1 MPAAEQ
7 KKSYYVSKNF
17 RGINTKANR
26 TAIDRDEFSWLENAM
41 PVGYGNLRVV
51 PAQKDVLD
59 ENGNVVIGL
68 ANVSYMNSGYVQSVP
83 YIFGFMDDG
92 SAEYFDNKNL
102 VQGTL
107 APAGTFSADG
117 VRISQWKN
125 ERILITDPEKGYFTW
140 DGTNLVSIG
149 SVGLVTVTNGGSG
162 YTSPPEVTFSAPN
175 DANGVQ
181 ATATCSISNG
191 SGSISTI
198 EVTAGG
204 TGYTAV
210 PTVTI
215 SAPNEQGGTQATGA
229 AIIQSNAVVGVSVI
243 NPGLGYTT
251 TPTVTITGGGG
262 ANATAN
268 AILAYGSVIS
278 VEVNEAGTGYTSPPT
293 ITFTGGGGANA
304 AAEAALITFATG
316 GVSLTLE
323 SGGSGYT
330 TAPTIAITGG
340 GGNNAT
346 AIATLTGDSV
356 GAVIVTNPGTGYT
369 NAANLV
375 VTFSG
380 GGGGN
385 GASVT
390 STINT
395 NSTVDV
401 QTFSGRAWIAQGR
414 TIYYTSPNSYNDF
427 GSISAGN
434 VILTDSTL
442 TDNIIKLLSANNFLY
457 IFGDNS
463 INVFS
468 DVRVTSTGTTLFTNT
483 NVSAS
488 IGTDLPL
495 AIFPY
500 FRSVLFMNKY
510 GVYALIGST
519 TSKISDSLDG
529 IMGDVD
535 FTYPVYAGQALINNI
550 LCAVFNFW
558 YDDDGTV
565 RPLQAVFFEKKWFLT
580 SQGDGIKHIA
590 PLSYQGKLEIYAAD
604 DNKLI
609 ELYNDTQANVAST
622 VQTALLSM
630 EDPIRTKQALKW
642 GVEATAGFNGTI
654 IDVTVDSEQ
663 GSSDVYTQ
671 ANSIQWLNNSG
682 DEVFWTNSGGETIAW
697 IYASG
702 YILFKSDAQQWG
714 KYLGLT
720 VTSNSAGTIYNTFEF
735 EHELRVRF

>member
-26 TAIDRDEFSWLENAM
+26 TAIDSDEFSWLENAM
-41 PVGYGNLRVV
+41 PVGYANLRVV
-51 PAQKDVLD
+51 PAPSDVLD
-59 ENGNVVIGL
+59 SVGNTVVGL
-68 ANVSYMNSGYVQSVP
+68 ANVTYMASGYVQSTP
-83 YIFGFMDDG
+83 YLFGFMDDG
-92 SAEYFDNKNL
+92 SAEYFDNRNL
-102 VQGTL
+102 VQGSL
-107 APAGTFSADG
+107 ASAGTFSADG
-117 VRISQWKN
+117 VRIAQWKN

-149 SVGLVTVTNGGSG
+149 SVGLVTVTNGGSN
-162 YTSPPEVTFSAPN
+162 YTSPPEVTLSAPN

-181 ATATCSISNG
+181 ATAICTISNG

-198 EVTAGG
+198 EVTNIG
-204 TGYTAV
+204 TGYTSV
-210 PTVTI
+210 PTVQI
-215 SAPNEQGGTQATGA
+215 SAPNEQGGTQATGS
-229 AIIQSNAVVGVSVI
+229 AIIQSGNVVGVSVT

-262 ANATAN
+262 SNATAN

-278 VEVNEAGTGYTSPPT
+278 VEVTEAGTGYTSPPT
-293 ITFTGGGGANA
+293 VTFTGGGGNNA
-304 AAEAALITFATG
+304 TAECALITFATG
-316 GVSLTLE
+316 GVSLELV

-330 TAPTIAITGG
+330 TAPTVAITGG

-369 NAANLV
+369 NAANIV

-385 GASVT
+385 GASVIA
-390 STINT
+390 TINEAK
-395 NSTVDV
+395 TVDV
-401 QTFSGRAWIAQGR
+401 QTFSGRSWIAQGR

-457 IFGDNS
+457 IYGDNS

-519 TSKISDSLDG
+519 TSKISDALDG
-529 IMGDVD
+529 IMENVD

-558 YDDDGTV
+558 YNDNGTT
-565 RPLQAVFFEKKWFLT
+565 RPIQAVFFEKKWFIT
-580 SQGDGIKHIA
+580 SQGDEITHLA
-590 PLSYQGKLEIYAAD
+590 PLSYNGKLEIYAND
-604 DNKLI
+604 GNKLV
-609 ELYNDTQANVAST
+609 EFYTNSEANVAST

-642 GVEATAGFNGTI
+642 GVEATAGYNGTI
-654 IDVTVDSEQ
+654 IDVTVDSERD
-663 GSSDVYTQ
+663 SSSTYTQ
-671 ANSIQWLNNSG
+671 ANSVQWLNNDG
-682 DEVFWTNSGGETIAW
+682 DEVFWTNTDGETIAW

-720 VTSNSAGTIYNTFEF
+720 VTSNSAGTVYNTFEF

>member
-51 PAQKDVLD
+51 PAQADVLD

-68 ANVSYMNSGYVQSVP
+68 ANVSYMNSGYVQSIP

-92 SAEYFDNKNL
+92 SAEYFDNRNL
-102 VQGTL
+102 VQGSL
-107 APAGTFSADG
+107 APAGTFSATG

-125 ERILITDPEKGYFTW
+125 ERILITDPDKGYFTW

-162 YTSPPEVTFSAPN
+162 YTSPPEVILSAPN

-181 ATATCSISNG
+181 ATAVSTISNG

-215 SAPNEQGGTQATGA
+215 SPPNEQGGTQATGS
-229 AIIQSNAVVGVSVI
+229 AIIQANAVVGISVT
-243 NPGLGYTT
+243 NPGLGYTI

-262 ANATAN
+262 SNATAN
-268 AILAYGSVIS
+268 AILAYGSVTS
-278 VEVNEAGTGYTSPPT
+278 VEITEAGTGYTSPPT
-293 ITFTGGGGANA
+293 ITFNGGGGANA
-304 AAEAALITFATG
+304 TAEAALVTFATG
-316 GVSLTLE
+316 GVSLELVV
-323 SGGSGYT
+323 GGSGFT
-330 TAPTIAITGG
+330 STPTISITGG

-369 NAANLV
+369 NLANLV

-385 GASVT
+385 GAAVT
-390 STINT
+390 ATINE
-395 NSTVDV
+395 NQTVDV

-529 IMGDVD
+529 IMGDID

-558 YDDDGTV
+558 YNDNNTV
-565 RPLQAVFFEKKWFLT
+565 RPIQAVFFEKKWFLT
-580 SQGDGIKHIA
+580 SQGDEIAHIA
-590 PLSYQGKLEIYAAD
+590 PLSYDGKLEIYAAD
-604 DNKLI
+604 GNKLI

-654 IDVTVDSEQ
+654 IDVTVDSER
-663 GSSDVYTQ
+663 GSSSVYTQ
-671 ANSIQWLNNSG
+671 ANSIQWLNDSG

>member
-1 MPAAEQ
+1 MAVA
-7 KKSYYVSKNF
+7 K
-17 RGINTKANR
+17 
-26 TAIDRDEFSWLENAM
+26 LESSC
-41 PVGYGNLRVV
+41 
-51 PAQKDVLD
+51 D
-59 ENGNVVIGL
+59 
-68 ANVSYMNSGYVQSVP
+68 
-83 YIFGFMDDG
+83 
-92 SAEYFDNKNL
+92 
-102 VQGTL
+102 
-107 APAGTFSADG
+107 
-117 VRISQWKN
+117 
-125 ERILITDPEKGYFTW
+125 
-140 DGTNLVSIG
+140 
-149 SVGLVTVTNGGSG
+149 
-162 YTSPPEVTFSAPN
+162 N

-215 SAPNEQGGTQATGA
+215 DAPNEQGGTQATA
-229 AIIQSNAVVGVSVI
+229 TAIIQSNAVVGISVT

-251 TPTVTITGGGG
+251 TPNVTISGGGG

-278 VEVNEAGTGYTSPPT
+278 VEVTEAGTGYTSPPT
-293 ITFTGGGGANA
+293 VTFTGGAGTNA

-323 SGGSGYT
+323 AGGSGYT
-330 TAPTIAITGG
+330 TAPTVTITGG
-340 GGNNAT
+340 GGTNAN

-369 NAANLV
+369 NLANLV

-390 STINT
+390 ATINENT
-395 NSTVDV
+395 TVDV

-535 FTYPVYAGQALINNI
+535 FSYPVYAGQALINNI

-558 YDDDGTV
+558 YNDDGTV

-590 PLSYQGKLEIYAAD
+590 PLSYEGKLEIYAAD

-642 GVEATAGFNGTI
+642 GVEATAGFNGSI
-654 IDVTVDSEQ
+654 IDVTVDSER
-663 GSSDVYTQ
+663 GSSSVYTQ
-671 ANSIQWLNNSG
+671 ANSIQWLNDSG
-682 DEVFWTNSGGETIAW
+682 DEVFWTNSSGETIAW

-702 YILFKSDAQQWG
+702 G
-714 KYLGLT
+714 
-720 VTSNSAGTIYNTFEF
+720 
-735 EHELRVRF
+735 R

>member
-26 TAIDRDEFSWLENAM
+26 TAIDRDEFSWIENAM

-51 PAQKDVLD
+51 PAAADVLD
-59 ENGNVVIGL
+59 ENGNTVVGL
-68 ANVSYMNSGYVQSVP
+68 ANVTYMSSGYVQSIP
-83 YIFGFMDDG
+83 YLFGFEADG
-92 SAEYFDNKNL
+92 SAEYFDNNNL
-102 VQGTL
+102 VQGQL
-107 APAGTFSADG
+107 APAGTFSGDN
-117 VRISQWKN
+117 VRIAQWKN

-140 DGTNLVSIG
+140 DGTNLVSLG

-162 YTSPPEVTFSAPN
+162 YTSPPEVTLSAPN

-181 ATATCSISNG
+181 ATAICTISNG
-191 SGSISTI
+191 SGSISSI
-198 EVTAGG
+198 EVTNIG
-204 TGYTAV
+204 TGYTSV
-210 PTVTI
+210 PTVEI
-215 SAPNEQGGTQATGA
+215 SAPNEQGGTQATGS
-229 AIIQSNAVVGVSVI
+229 AIIQSGNVVGISVT
-243 NPGLGYTT
+243 NAGLGYTT
-251 TPTVTITGGGG
+251 VPTVTITGGGG

-268 AILAYGSVIS
+268 AVLAYGSVTS
-278 VEVNEAGTGYTSPPT
+278 VEVTEAGTGYTAPPT

-304 AAEAALITFATG
+304 TAEAALITFATG
-316 GVSLTLE
+316 GVSLELV

-369 NAANLV
+369 NAANIT

-385 GASVT
+385 GVSVT
-390 STINT
+390 ATINT
-395 NSTVDV
+395 TKTVDV

-457 IFGDNS
+457 IYGDNS

-519 TSKISDSLDG
+519 TSKISDALDG
-529 IMGDVD
+529 IMENVD

-558 YDDDGTV
+558 YNDNGTT
-565 RPLQAVFFEKKWFLT
+565 RPIQAVFFEKKWFIT
-580 SQGDGIKHIA
+580 SQGSSVTHIA
-590 PLSYQGKLEIYAAD
+590 PLSYNGKLEIYAND
-604 DNKLI
+604 GNKLI
-609 ELYNDTQANVAST
+609 EFYNDDQANVAST
-622 VQTALLSM
+622 IQTALLSM

-654 IDVTVDSEQ
+654 IDVTVDSER

-682 DEVFWTNSGGETIAW
+682 DEVFWTNTGGETIAW

-720 VTSNSAGTIYNTFEF
+720 VTSNSAGTVYNTFEF